1 MKKIDDILN
10 SLQQQRP
17 VISDPDELTN
27 RIIDSLP
34 DLDCPKAKP
43 AKRVRIYIATV
54 VAIAACIMLLVM
66 LTTNMDTRENEKPI
80 ALNDLVRRE
89 RTPSP
94 TAADSK
100 SDGSGLN
107 TDSKADTAAFCR
119 NLSAKEAKHKAN
131 RTDIKLVVRHHQ
143 TVRSE
148 NATPH
153 SDQKSEN
160 ATPHSDRRSEN
171 AASTAD
177 SLDYYINKIER
188 ELALAEDS
196 LYIERIHK
204 LMHADERLQ
213 RIVNNYILNELHKDV
228 QSHEAAIMNPVIN
241 NDDEE

>member
-10 SLQQQRP
+10 SLQQQKP

-80 ALNDLVRRE
+80 AQNDLVRRE

-94 TAADSK
+94 TGADSK

-107 TDSKADTAAFCR
+107 TDSKADTADFSGE
-119 NLSAKEAKHKAN
+119 LSAKEAKYKAN

-143 TVRSE
+143 TVRLE
-148 NATPH
+148 
-153 SDQKSEN
+153 D
-160 ATPHSDRRSEN
+160 
-171 AASTAD
+171 AAATAD

-188 ELALAEDS
+188 ELALVEDS

-204 LMHADERLQ
+204 VMHADERLQ

-228 QSHEAAIMNPVIN
+228 QSNEAAIMNPVIN

>member
-80 ALNDLVRRE
+80 AQNDLVRRE

-94 TAADSK
+94 TGADSK

-107 TDSKADTAAFCR
+107 TDSKAYTADFSGE
-119 NLSAKEAKHKAN
+119 LSAKEAKYKAN

-143 TVRSE
+143 TVRLE
-148 NATPH
+148 DAT
-153 SDQKSEN
+153 
-160 ATPHSDRRSEN
+160 A
-171 AASTAD
+171 TAD

-188 ELALAEDS
+188 ELALVEDS

-204 LMHADERLQ
+204 VMHADERLQ

-228 QSHEAAIMNPVIN
+228 QSHEASIMNPVIN

>member
-80 ALNDLVRRE
+80 AQNDLVRRE

-94 TAADSK
+94 TGADSK
-100 SDGSGLN
+100 SDGSGLDV
-107 TDSKADTAAFCR
+107 DSKAVTAAFSR
-119 NLSAKEAKHKAN
+119 ELPAKEEKQKAN
-131 RTDIKLVVRHHQ
+131 RTDIKLVVRDHQ
-143 TVRSE
+143 AVRFE
-148 NATPH
+148 N
-153 SDQKSEN
+153 S
-160 ATPHSDRRSEN
+160 
-171 AASTAD
+171 ASTAD

-188 ELALAEDS
+188 ELALIEDS
-196 LYIERIHK
+196 LYIERIHQV
-204 LMHADERLQ
+204 MHADERLQ

>member
-43 AKRVRIYIATV
+43 AKRIRIYIATV

-80 ALNDLVRRE
+80 AQNDLVRRE

-94 TAADSK
+94 TGADSK

-107 TDSKADTAAFCR
+107 TDSKADTADFSR
-119 NLSAKEAKHKAN
+119 ELPAKEEKHKAN

-143 TVRSE
+143 TVRLE
-148 NATPH
+148 
-153 SDQKSEN
+153 D
-160 ATPHSDRRSEN
+160 

-188 ELALAEDS
+188 ELALVEDS

-204 LMHADERLQ
+204 VMHADERLQ

-228 QSHEAAIMNPVIN
+228 HSNEAAIMNPVIN

>member
-17 VISDPDELTN
+17 VTSDPDELTN

-54 VAIAACIMLLVM
+54 VAIAACIMLLVI

-80 ALNDLVRRE
+80 AQNDLVRRE

-100 SDGSGLN
+100 SDWSGLN

-143 TVRSE
+143 TV
-148 NATPH
+148 
-153 SDQKSEN
+153 KSE
-160 ATPHSDRRSEN
+160 D

-188 ELALAEDS
+188 ELALVEDS

-228 QSHEAAIMNPVIN
+228 HSNEAAIMNPVIN
-241 NDDEE
+241 Q

>member
-54 VAIAACIMLLVM
+54 VAIAACIMLFVM

-80 ALNDLVRRE
+80 AQNDLVRRE

-94 TAADSK
+94 TGADFK

-107 TDSKADTAAFCR
+107 TDSKADTADFSGE
-119 NLSAKEAKHKAN
+119 LSAKEAKHKAN

-148 NATPH
+148 NAT
-153 SDQKSEN
+153 
-160 ATPHSDRRSEN
+160 
-171 AASTAD
+171 STAD

-188 ELALAEDS
+188 ELALVADS

-204 LMHADERLQ
+204 VMHADERLQ

-228 QSHEAAIMNPVIN
+228 QSNEAAIMNPVIN

>member
-107 TDSKADTAAFCR
+107 TDSKADTAAFSR
-119 NLSAKEAKHKAN
+119 ELPAKEEKQKAN
-131 RTDIKLVVRHHQ
+131 RTDIKLVVRDHQ
-143 TVRSE
+143 AVRLEDS
-148 NATPH
+148 
-153 SDQKSEN
+153 
-160 ATPHSDRRSEN
+160 
-171 AASTAD
+171 ASTAD

-188 ELALAEDS
+188 ELALIEDS

-204 LMHADERLQ
+204 VMHADERLQ

-228 QSHEAAIMNPVIN
+228 HSNEAAIMNPVIN

>member
-17 VISDPDELTN
+17 VTSDPDELTN

-80 ALNDLVRRE
+80 AQNNLVRRE

-107 TDSKADTAAFCR
+107 TDSKADTADFSGE
-119 NLSAKEAKHKAN
+119 LSAKEAKYKAN

-143 TVRSE
+143 TVRLE
-148 NATPH
+148 
-153 SDQKSEN
+153 D
-160 ATPHSDRRSEN
+160 
-171 AASTAD
+171 AAATAD

-188 ELALAEDS
+188 ELALVEDS

-204 LMHADERLQ
+204 VMHADERLQ

-228 QSHEAAIMNPVIN
+228 QSNEAAIMNPVIN

>member
-10 SLQQQRP
+10 SLQQQKP

-80 ALNDLVRRE
+80 AQNDLVRRE

-107 TDSKADTAAFCR
+107 TDSKADTAAFSR
-119 NLSAKEAKHKAN
+119 ELPAKEEKQKAN
-131 RTDIKLVVRHHQ
+131 RTDIKLVVRDHQ
-143 TVRSE
+143 AVRLEDS
-148 NATPH
+148 
-153 SDQKSEN
+153 
-160 ATPHSDRRSEN
+160 
-171 AASTAD
+171 ASTAD

-188 ELALAEDS
+188 ELALVEDS
-196 LYIERIHK
+196 LYIERIHQV
-204 LMHADERLQ
+204 MHADERLQ

-228 QSHEAAIMNPVIN
+228 QSNEAAIINPVKN

>member
-80 ALNDLVRRE
+80 AQNDLVRRE

-94 TAADSK
+94 TGADSK

-107 TDSKADTAAFCR
+107 TDSKADTAAFSR
-119 NLSAKEAKHKAN
+119 ELPAKEEKQKAN
-131 RTDIKLVVRHHQ
+131 RTDIKLVVRNHQ
-143 TVRSE
+143 AVRLEDS
-148 NATPH
+148 
-153 SDQKSEN
+153 
-160 ATPHSDRRSEN
+160 
-171 AASTAD
+171 ASTAD

-188 ELALAEDS
+188 ELALVEDS
-196 LYIERIHK
+196 LYIERIHQV
-204 LMHADERLQ
+204 MHADERLQ

>member
-80 ALNDLVRRE
+80 AQNDLVRRE

-94 TAADSK
+94 TGTDSK

-107 TDSKADTAAFCR
+107 TDSKADTADFSGE
-119 NLSAKEAKHKAN
+119 LSAKEAKYKAN

-143 TVRSE
+143 TVRLE
-148 NATPH
+148 
-153 SDQKSEN
+153 D
-160 ATPHSDRRSEN
+160 
-171 AASTAD
+171 AAATAD

-188 ELALAEDS
+188 ELALVEDS
-196 LYIERIHK
+196 LYIERIHQV
-204 LMHADERLQ
+204 MHADERLQ

>member
-10 SLQQQRP
+10 SLQQQKP

-80 ALNDLVRRE
+80 AQNDLVRRE

-94 TAADSK
+94 TGADFK

-107 TDSKADTAAFCR
+107 TDSKADTADFSGE
-119 NLSAKEAKHKAN
+119 LPTKEAKHKAN

-143 TVRSE
+143 TVRLE
-148 NATPH
+148 
-153 SDQKSEN
+153 D
-160 ATPHSDRRSEN
+160 
-171 AASTAD
+171 AAATAD

-188 ELALAEDS
+188 ELALVEDS

-204 LMHADERLQ
+204 VMHADERLQ

-228 QSHEAAIMNPVIN
+228 QSNEAAIMNPVIN

>member
-10 SLQQQRP
+10 SLQQQKP

-80 ALNDLVRRE
+80 AQNDLVRRE

-94 TAADSK
+94 TGADSK

-107 TDSKADTAAFCR
+107 TDSKADTADFSGE
-119 NLSAKEAKHKAN
+119 LSAKEAKYKAN

-143 TVRSE
+143 TVRLE
-148 NATPH
+148 
-153 SDQKSEN
+153 D
-160 ATPHSDRRSEN
+160 
-171 AASTAD
+171 AAATAD

-188 ELALAEDS
+188 ELALVEDS

-204 LMHADERLQ
+204 VMHADERLQ
-213 RIVNNYILNELHKDV
+213 RIVNNYILNELQKDV

>member
-34 DLDCPKAKP
+34 DLDCPKARP

-80 ALNDLVRRE
+80 AQNDLVRRE

-94 TAADSK
+94 TGADSK

-107 TDSKADTAAFCR
+107 TDSKADTADFSGE
-119 NLSAKEAKHKAN
+119 LSAKEAKYKAN

-143 TVRSE
+143 TVRLE
-148 NATPH
+148 
-153 SDQKSEN
+153 D
-160 ATPHSDRRSEN
+160 
-171 AASTAD
+171 AAATAD

-188 ELALAEDS
+188 ELALVEDS

>member
-80 ALNDLVRRE
+80 AQNDLVRRE

-131 RTDIKLVVRHHQ
+131 RTDIKLVVRDHQ
-143 TVRSE
+143 AVRLEDS
-148 NATPH
+148 
-153 SDQKSEN
+153 
-160 ATPHSDRRSEN
+160 
-171 AASTAD
+171 ASTAD

-188 ELALAEDS
+188 ELALIEDS
-196 LYIERIHK
+196 LYIERIHQV
-204 LMHADERLQ
+204 MHADERLQ

>member
-10 SLQQQRP
+10 CLQQQKP

-43 AKRVRIYIATV
+43 AKRIRIYVATIS
-54 VAIAACIMLLVM
+54 AIAASIMLLIM
-66 LTTNMDTRENEKPI
+66 LTTNMDTRENEKSM
-80 ALNDLVRRE
+80 AQNDLARRE
-89 RTPSP
+89 RTPSL
-94 TAADSK
+94 TGVNSK

-107 TDSKADTAAFCR
+107 TDSKAYTADFSR
-119 NLSAKEAKHKAN
+119 ELPAKEEKHKAN

-143 TVRSE
+143 TVRLE
-148 NATPH
+148 
-153 SDQKSEN
+153 D
-160 ATPHSDRRSEN
+160 
-171 AASTAD
+171 AASTTD

-188 ELALAEDS
+188 ELALVEDS

-204 LMHADERLQ
+204 VMHADERLQ

-228 QSHEAAIMNPVIN
+228 QSHEAAIINPVIN
-241 NDDEE
+241 NDYEE

>member
-10 SLQQQRP
+10 SLQQQKL

-80 ALNDLVRRE
+80 AQNDLVRRE

-94 TAADSK
+94 TGADSK

-107 TDSKADTAAFCR
+107 TDSKADTADFSGE
-119 NLSAKEAKHKAN
+119 LSAKEAKYKAN

-143 TVRSE
+143 TVRLE
-148 NATPH
+148 
-153 SDQKSEN
+153 D
-160 ATPHSDRRSEN
+160 
-171 AASTAD
+171 AAATAD

-188 ELALAEDS
+188 ELALVEDS

-204 LMHADERLQ
+204 VMHADERLQ

-228 QSHEAAIMNPVIN
+228 HSNEAAIMNPVIN

>member
-80 ALNDLVRRE
+80 AQNDLVRRE

-94 TAADSK
+94 SGADSK

-107 TDSKADTAAFCR
+107 TDSKADTADFSGE
-119 NLSAKEAKHKAN
+119 LSAKEAKHKAN
-131 RTDIKLVVRHHQ
+131 RTDIKLVVQHHQ
-143 TVRSE
+143 TVRLE
-148 NATPH
+148 
-153 SDQKSEN
+153 D
-160 ATPHSDRRSEN
+160 
-171 AASTAD
+171 AAATAD

-188 ELALAEDS
+188 ELALVEDS
-196 LYIERIHK
+196 LYIERIHQV
-204 LMHADERLQ
+204 MHADERLQ

-228 QSHEAAIMNPVIN
+228 HSNEAAIMNPVIN

>member
-80 ALNDLVRRE
+80 AQNDLVRRQ

-131 RTDIKLVVRHHQ
+131 RTDIKLVVRDHQ
-143 TVRSE
+143 AVRLEDS
-148 NATPH
+148 
-153 SDQKSEN
+153 
-160 ATPHSDRRSEN
+160 
-171 AASTAD
+171 ASTAD

-188 ELALAEDS
+188 ELALIEDS
-196 LYIERIHK
+196 LYIERIHQV
-204 LMHADERLQ
+204 MHADERLQ

-228 QSHEAAIMNPVIN
+228 HSNEAAIMNPVIN

>member
-17 VISDPDELTN
+17 VISDPNELTN

-66 LTTNMDTRENEKPI
+66 LTTNMDTRENENPI
-80 ALNDLVRRE
+80 AQNDLVRRE

-94 TAADSK
+94 SGADSK

-107 TDSKADTAAFCR
+107 ADSKAYTADFSR
-119 NLSAKEAKHKAN
+119 ELPAKEEKQKAN

-143 TVRSE
+143 TVRLE
-148 NATPH
+148 
-153 SDQKSEN
+153 D
-160 ATPHSDRRSEN
+160 

-188 ELALAEDS
+188 ELALIEDS
-196 LYIERIHK
+196 LYIERIHQV
-204 LMHADERLQ
+204 MHADERLQ

-228 QSHEAAIMNPVIN
+228 QSHEAAIINPVKN

>member
-80 ALNDLVRRE
+80 AQNDLVRRE

-94 TAADSK
+94 SGADSK

-107 TDSKADTAAFCR
+107 TDSKADTADFSR
-119 NLSAKEAKHKAN
+119 ELPAKEEKHKAN

-148 NATPH
+148 NAT
-153 SDQKSEN
+153 
-160 ATPHSDRRSEN
+160 
-171 AASTAD
+171 STAD

-188 ELALAEDS
+188 ELALVEDS

-204 LMHADERLQ
+204 VMHADERLQ

-228 QSHEAAIMNPVIN
+228 QSHEAAIINPVIN
-241 NDDEE
+241 NDYEE

>member
-34 DLDCPKAKP
+34 ELDCPKARP

-80 ALNDLVRRE
+80 AQNDLVRRE

-94 TAADSK
+94 TGADFK

-107 TDSKADTAAFCR
+107 TDSKADTADFSR
-119 NLSAKEAKHKAN
+119 ELPAKEEKHKAN

-143 TVRSE
+143 TVRLE
-148 NATPH
+148 
-153 SDQKSEN
+153 D
-160 ATPHSDRRSEN
+160 
-171 AASTAD
+171 AASTTD

-188 ELALAEDS
+188 QLALVEDS

-204 LMHADERLQ
+204 VMHADERLQ

-228 QSHEAAIMNPVIN
+228 QSHEAAIINPVIN
-241 NDDEE
+241 NDYEE

>member
-80 ALNDLVRRE
+80 AQNDLVRRE

-94 TAADSK
+94 TGADSK

-107 TDSKADTAAFCR
+107 TDSKADTAAFSR
-119 NLSAKEAKHKAN
+119 ELPAKEEKQKAN
-131 RTDIKLVVRHHQ
+131 RTDIKLVVRDHQ
-143 TVRSE
+143 AVRLEDS
-148 NATPH
+148 
-153 SDQKSEN
+153 
-160 ATPHSDRRSEN
+160 
-171 AASTAD
+171 ASTAD

-188 ELALAEDS
+188 ELALIEDS
-196 LYIERIHK
+196 LYIERIHQV
-204 LMHADERLQ
+204 MHADERLQ

>member
-10 SLQQQRP
+10 SLQQQKP

-34 DLDCPKAKP
+34 DLDCQDAKP

-80 ALNDLVRRE
+80 AQNDLVRRQ

-107 TDSKADTAAFCR
+107 VDSKAVTAAFSR
-119 NLSAKEAKHKAN
+119 ELPAKEEKQKAN
-131 RTDIKLVVRHHQ
+131 RTDIKLVVRDHQ
-143 TVRSE
+143 AVRLEDS
-148 NATPH
+148 
-153 SDQKSEN
+153 
-160 ATPHSDRRSEN
+160 
-171 AASTAD
+171 ASTAD

-188 ELALAEDS
+188 ELALVEDS
-196 LYIERIHK
+196 LYIERIHQV
-204 LMHADERLQ
+204 MHADERLQ

-228 QSHEAAIMNPVIN
+228 HSNEAAIMNPVIN

>member
-34 DLDCPKAKP
+34 ELDCPKARP

-80 ALNDLVRRE
+80 AQNDLVRRE

-100 SDGSGLN
+100 SDGSGLDV
-107 TDSKADTAAFCR
+107 DSKAVTAAFSR
-119 NLSAKEAKHKAN
+119 ELPAKEEKQKAN
-131 RTDIKLVVRHHQ
+131 RTDIKLVVRDHQ
-143 TVRSE
+143 AVRLEDS
-148 NATPH
+148 
-153 SDQKSEN
+153 
-160 ATPHSDRRSEN
+160 
-171 AASTAD
+171 ASTAD

-188 ELALAEDS
+188 ELALIEDS

-228 QSHEAAIMNPVIN
+228 HSNEAAIMNPVIN

>member
-10 SLQQQRP
+10 SLQQQKP

-80 ALNDLVRRE
+80 AQNDLVRRE

-94 TAADSK
+94 TGADSK

-107 TDSKADTAAFCR
+107 TDSKADTADFSGE
-119 NLSAKEAKHKAN
+119 LSAKEAKYKAN
-131 RTDIKLVVRHHQ
+131 RTDIKLVVRDHQ
-143 TVRSE
+143 AVRLEDS
-148 NATPH
+148 
-153 SDQKSEN
+153 
-160 ATPHSDRRSEN
+160 
-171 AASTAD
+171 ASTAD

-188 ELALAEDS
+188 ELALVEDS

-204 LMHADERLQ
+204 MMHADERLQ
-213 RIVNNYILNELHKDV
+213 RIVNNYILNELQKDV

>member
-34 DLDCPKAKP
+34 DLDCQDAKP

-80 ALNDLVRRE
+80 AQNDLVRRE

-94 TAADSK
+94 TGADFK

-107 TDSKADTAAFCR
+107 TDSKADTADFSGE
-119 NLSAKEAKHKAN
+119 LSAKEAKYKAN

-143 TVRSE
+143 TVRLE
-148 NATPH
+148 
-153 SDQKSEN
+153 D
-160 ATPHSDRRSEN
+160 
-171 AASTAD
+171 AAATAD

-188 ELALAEDS
+188 ELALVADS

-204 LMHADERLQ
+204 VMHADERLQ

-228 QSHEAAIMNPVIN
+228 QSHEASIMNPVIN

>member
-10 SLQQQRP
+10 CLQQQKP

-80 ALNDLVRRE
+80 AQNDLVRRE

-94 TAADSK
+94 TGADSK

-107 TDSKADTAAFCR
+107 TDSKADTADFSR
-119 NLSAKEAKHKAN
+119 ELPAKEEKHKAN

-143 TVRSE
+143 TVRLE
-148 NATPH
+148 
-153 SDQKSEN
+153 D
-160 ATPHSDRRSEN
+160 

-188 ELALAEDS
+188 ELALVEDS

-204 LMHADERLQ
+204 VMHADERLQ

-228 QSHEAAIMNPVIN
+228 HSNEAAIMNPVIN

>member
-34 DLDCPKAKP
+34 DLDCQDAKS
-43 AKRVRIYIATV
+43 AKRIRIYIATV

-80 ALNDLVRRE
+80 AQNDLVRRE

-94 TAADSK
+94 SGADSK

-107 TDSKADTAAFCR
+107 TDSKADTADFSGE
-119 NLSAKEAKHKAN
+119 LSAKEAKYKAN

-143 TVRSE
+143 TVRLE
-148 NATPH
+148 
-153 SDQKSEN
+153 D
-160 ATPHSDRRSEN
+160 
-171 AASTAD
+171 AAATAD

-188 ELALAEDS
+188 ELALVEDS

-204 LMHADERLQ
+204 VMHADERLQ
-213 RIVNNYILNELHKDV
+213 RIVNNYILNEMHKDV
-228 QSHEAAIMNPVIN
+228 HSNEAAIMNPVIN

>member
-131 RTDIKLVVRHHQ
+131 RTDIELVVRHHQ

-228 QSHEAAIMNPVIN
+228 HSNEAAIMNPVIN

>member
-10 SLQQQRP
+10 NLQQQRP

-80 ALNDLVRRE
+80 AQNDLVRRE

-94 TAADSK
+94 TGADSK

-107 TDSKADTAAFCR
+107 TDSKADTADFSGE
-119 NLSAKEAKHKAN
+119 LSAKEAKYKAN
-131 RTDIKLVVRHHQ
+131 RTDIKLVVRDHQ
-143 TVRSE
+143 AVRLEDS
-148 NATPH
+148 
-153 SDQKSEN
+153 
-160 ATPHSDRRSEN
+160 
-171 AASTAD
+171 ASTAD

-188 ELALAEDS
+188 ELALVEDS

-204 LMHADERLQ
+204 VMHADKRLQ
-213 RIVNNYILNELHKDV
+213 RIVNNYILNELQKDV

>member
-80 ALNDLVRRE
+80 AQNDLVRRE

-100 SDGSGLN
+100 SDGSGLDV
-107 TDSKADTAAFCR
+107 DSKAVTAAFSR
-119 NLSAKEAKHKAN
+119 ELSAKEEKQKAN
-131 RTDIKLVVRHHQ
+131 RTDIKLVVRDHQ
-143 TVRSE
+143 AVRFE
-148 NATPH
+148 N
-153 SDQKSEN
+153 S
-160 ATPHSDRRSEN
+160 
-171 AASTAD
+171 ASTAD

-188 ELALAEDS
+188 ELALIEDS
-196 LYIERIHK
+196 LYIERIHQV
-204 LMHADERLQ
+204 MHADERLQ

-228 QSHEAAIMNPVIN
+228 QSHEAAIMNPVKN

>member
-80 ALNDLVRRE
+80 AQNDLVRRE

-100 SDGSGLN
+100 SDGSGLDV
-107 TDSKADTAAFCR
+107 DSKAVTAAFSR
-119 NLSAKEAKHKAN
+119 ELSAKEEKQKAN
-131 RTDIKLVVRHHQ
+131 RTDIKLVVRDHQ
-143 TVRSE
+143 AVRLEDS
-148 NATPH
+148 
-153 SDQKSEN
+153 
-160 ATPHSDRRSEN
+160 
-171 AASTAD
+171 ASTAD

-188 ELALAEDS
+188 ELALIEDS

-204 LMHADERLQ
+204 VMHADERLQ

>member
-80 ALNDLVRRE
+80 AQNDLVRRE

-107 TDSKADTAAFCR
+107 VDSKAVTAAFSR
-119 NLSAKEAKHKAN
+119 ELPAKEEKQKAN

-143 TVRSE
+143 TVRLE
-148 NATPH
+148 
-153 SDQKSEN
+153 D
-160 ATPHSDRRSEN
+160 
-171 AASTAD
+171 AAATAD

-188 ELALAEDS
+188 ELALVEDS
-196 LYIERIHK
+196 LYIERIHQV
-204 LMHADERLQ
+204 MHADERLQ

-228 QSHEAAIMNPVIN
+228 QSHEAAIMNPVKN